1 MDELKTNFN
10 TELQKKKTRYQAKIA
25 ELEQQIVQ
33 TIKFNESLNQEKDS
47 LKI

>member
-1 MDELKTNFN
+1 MDELKTNFDI
-10 TELQKKKTRYQAKIA
+10 ELQKKKTRFQAKIA

-33 TIKFNESLNQEKDS
+33 TIKFNEGLNQEKDT

>member
-1 MDELKTNFN
+1 MDELKINFD

-33 TIKFNESLNQEKDS
+33 TIKFNEGLNQEKDT